1 MSFLGGILA
10 AQDRCRKSSWG
21 LVGPSV
27 GDLGRPLVAQ
37 MVLLGCLWRV
47 LGDHGAISVDLGSKF
62 VALRS
67 IPVDLGSNL
76 INFGSNLVPLRVDF
90 RCSFAQVG
98 RVVRRRAEPHFDS
111 VWASRNDVPRLRAR
125 AKNRWKIVPVR
136 LLAQVTQQLICER
149 YLFRVRTPQN
159 GPQELSG
166 APREASPGPL
176 GRSRV
181 ALGAPSGALERSRG
195 ALGTL
200 LERSWGDHE
209 RSWERLDE
217 FGPSLGRF
225 LALWESILTIR
236 SSILGSQRISF
247 GVSARY
253 ACDTASDI
261 EFRNDLLPFFA

>member
-1 MSFLGGILA
+1 MI
-10 AQDRCRKSSWG
+10 W
-21 LVGPSV
+21 
-27 GDLGRPLVAQ
+27 
-37 MVLLGCLWRV
+37 
-47 LGDHGAISVDLGSKF
+47 
-62 VALRS
+62 
-67 IPVDLGSNL
+67 
-76 INFGSNLVPLRVDF
+76 
-90 RCSFAQVG
+90 RCSFAQVS
-98 RVVRRRAEPHFDS
+98 RIARRRAEPHFDS
-111 VWASRNDVPRLRAR
+111 VWASPNEVRRFRAR
-125 AKNRWKIVPVR
+125 VKNRRKIGPDTP
-136 LLAQVTQQLICER
+136 LAQVAQQLVRER
-149 YLFRVRTPQN
+149 RLFRVRTPQY

-209 RSWERLDE
+209 RSWERLNE

-253 ACDTASDI
+253 ACDNASDI

>member
-1 MSFLGGILA
+1 M
-10 AQDRCRKSSWG
+10 
-21 LVGPSV
+21 P
-27 GDLGRPLVAQ
+27 
-37 MVLLGCLWRV
+37 
-47 LGDHGAISVDLGSKF
+47 
-62 VALRS
+62 
-67 IPVDLGSNL
+67 
-76 INFGSNLVPLRVDF
+76 
-90 RCSFAQVG
+90 
-98 RVVRRRAEPHFDS
+98 E
-111 VWASRNDVPRLRAR
+111 
-125 AKNRWKIVPVR
+125 
-136 LLAQVTQQLICER
+136 
-149 YLFRVRTPQN
+149 N

-247 GVSARY
+247 GASARY
-253 ACDTASDI
+253 ACDNASDI
-261 EFRNDLLPFFA
+261 EFRNELLPFFA

>member
-1 MSFLGGILA
+1 MCFGVALSLEWVDSLEQEPNLISTRYGRVEMTFHAYARGRKIDGKSFPS
-10 AQDRCRKSSWG
+10 DFFRKSHNSCPATG
-21 LVGPSV
+21 
-27 GDLGRPLVAQ
+27 AFFEF
-37 MVLLGCLWRV
+37 GCLKMVPKSSPGR
-47 LGDHGAISVDLGSKF
+47 LGS
-62 VALRS
+62 
-67 IPVDLGSNL
+67 
-76 INFGSNLVPLRVDF
+76 
-90 RCSFAQVG
+90 
-98 RVVRRRAEPHFDS
+98 
-111 VWASRNDVPRLRAR
+111 
-125 AKNRWKIVPVR
+125 
-136 LLAQVTQQLICER
+136 
-149 YLFRVRTPQN
+149 
-159 GPQELSG
+159 
-166 APREASPGPL
+166 SPGPL

-253 ACDTASDI
+253 ACDNASDI